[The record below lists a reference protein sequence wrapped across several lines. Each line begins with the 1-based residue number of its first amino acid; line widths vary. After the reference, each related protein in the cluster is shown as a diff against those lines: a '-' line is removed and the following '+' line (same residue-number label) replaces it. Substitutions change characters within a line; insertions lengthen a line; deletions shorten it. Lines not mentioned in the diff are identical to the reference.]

1 MRSTI
6 PDIPEQEDGV
16 ARNSRELARRPAV
29 DPQDEPSVE
38 WGWHGGFPRGM
49 MIAGWVSVLILLAMT
64 IGNHQGR
71 TENVWLIGLALFMAF
86 GLVLHS
92 VRKRN
97 AWRR

>member
-1 MRSTI
+1 M
-6 PDIPEQEDGV
+6 

-49 MIAGWVSVLILLAMT
+49 MIAGWVSVLVLLAMT

>member
-1 MRSTI
+1 VNM
-6 PDIPEQEDGV
+6 EDGV

-49 MIAGWVSVLILLAMT
+49 MIAGWASVVILLLFT
-64 IGNHQGR
+64 IGNHEGR
-71 TENVWLIGLALFMAF
+71 TEDLWLIGSAVVMAL